1 MNLKKKKERGFHY
14 EKILKGMLQTMQKEK
29 RILLQTA
36 KGEGVMEAMQ
46 RRTRG

>member
-36 KGEGVMEAMQ
+36 KGGVMEAMQ
-46 RRTRG
+46 RMTRG